1 VVFPWQ
7 SGHFPAVSAYFR
19 ACGDGRLPPWH
30 NSRLFPALT
39 DYLMNLLD
47 FLIPAAHA
55 QAAGAPP
62 AGLGGM
68 SLLFPIVLIAVMYFL
83 MIRPQMK
90 RAKEHRGMLEKLSKG
105 DEVITSGGIAGIVTD
120 IGDNF
125 ITVEVADNVR
135 VRVQKAAVG
144 NVLPKGTLK
153 SA

>member
-1 VVFPWQ
+1 
-7 SGHFPAVSAYFR
+7 
-19 ACGDGRLPPWH
+19 
-30 NSRLFPALT
+30 
-39 DYLMNLLD
+39 MNLLD
-47 FLIPAAHA
+47 FLIPTAHA

-62 AGLGGM
+62 AGLGM
-68 SLLFPIVLIAVMYFL
+68 SGFLFPIILIVVMYFL

-90 RAKEHRGMLEKLSKG
+90 RAKEHKGRLEKLSKG
-105 DEVITSGGIAGIVTD
+105 DEVITSGGLAGIVTD

-135 VRVQKAAVG
+135 VRVQKGAVG

>member
-1 VVFPWQ
+1 
-7 SGHFPAVSAYFR
+7 
-19 ACGDGRLPPWH
+19 
-30 NSRLFPALT
+30 
-39 DYLMNLLD
+39 MNLLD

-55 QAAGAPP
+55 QAAGAAP
-62 AGLGGM
+62 AGAFGGGM
-68 SLLFPIVLIAVMYFL
+68 GTFLFPVILIAVMYFL

-90 RAKEHRGMLEKLSKG
+90 RAKEHKGMLDKLSKG
-105 DEVITSGGIAGIVTD
+105 DEVITSGGIAGTVTE